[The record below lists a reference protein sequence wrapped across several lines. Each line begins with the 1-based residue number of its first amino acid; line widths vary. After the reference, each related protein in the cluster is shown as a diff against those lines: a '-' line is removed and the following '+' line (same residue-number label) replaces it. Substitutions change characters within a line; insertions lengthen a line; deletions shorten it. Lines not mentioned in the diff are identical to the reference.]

1 MKSAALGGIELD
13 IAIGGQTGAD
23 TRLYASQQ
31 TLLYRS
37 FAPVVLV
44 LKVLLNQQDLDMPFT
59 GTSCHIV
66 IIWNHLFLTAQNPS
80 TNSLFLI
87 FFGCISAARWFG
99 QLQALCNRG
108 TSYST
113 TLILGWKR

>member
-1 MKSAALGGIELD
+1 MKSTSLGGVELD

-31 TLLYRS
+31 TRLYRS

-59 GTSCHIV
+59 GTLSSSSDICV
-66 IIWNHLFLTAQNPS
+66 IIGIIL
-80 TNSLFLI
+80 NSP
-87 FFGCISAARWFG
+87 RKH
-99 QLQALCNRG
+99 
-108 TSYST
+108 T
-113 TLILGWKR
+113 TRLKIYYYYIPYLLPQGA